1 MAITLKDVAKKVGV
15 HPSVVSRILN
25 NKADNYNIS
34 DKRKDEIRQAA
45 LDLGYVPNI
54 SARNIRKGNFGCVA
68 LLLSSD
74 RGKSYLPIHLLESIH
89 DELDKNNKHLLMTK
103 LPDAHSDDY
112 AKTPKV
118 LQTLMAD
125 GLLVDY
131 THQVSEEIV
140 LQIEKHTLPSVWIFV
155 KHDKDSVY
163 PDNKKAAKYAAR
175 KLIDAGRKRIA
186 YVAEMTH
193 FSSDM
198 IDLHYSI
205 ADRYAGYEFEIKK
218 SGLKPRNI
226 NNNGKLLAREKQVE
240 YFMEILSKP
249 DRPDAMLL
257 YWSSLVVPIVQA
269 ARKMNLRIPEDLSL
283 ITFASFLSQ
292 HSGLTI
298 DAMVEPEIEIGAKAV
313 RMLNKKIKNP
323 GKKFSSQSVDFSYW
337 QAGSV

>member
-1 MAITLKDVAKKVGV
+1 MPVTLKEVAKIVGV

-89 DELDKNNKHLLMTK
+89 DELEKNNKHLLMTK

-112 AKTPKV
+112 SKTPKV

-125 GLLVDY
+125 GLIVDY

-140 LQIEKHTLPSVWIFV
+140 SQIKNYTLPSVWIFV
-155 KHDKDSVY
+155 KHDKNSIY
-163 PDNKKAAKYAAR
+163 PDNMKAARFATR
-175 KLIDAGRKRIA
+175 KLIKAGRKRIA
-186 YVAEMTH
+186 YVTEMTH
-193 FSSDM
+193 FTGEM
-198 IDLHYSI
+198 PDLHYSI
-205 ADRYAGYEFEIKK
+205 ADRYGGYEFEIKK
-218 SGLKPRNI
+218 AGLQSRNI
-226 NNNGKLLAREKQVE
+226 SNNNKLLEKEKQME
-240 YFMEILSKP
+240 YFINILSQP

-257 YWSSLVVPIVQA
+257 YWSSLVAPIVQA
-269 ARKMNLRIPEDLSL
+269 ARKLKLRIPEDLSL

-298 DAMVEPEIEIGAKAV
+298 DAMMEPDIETGIKAV

-323 GKKFSSQSVDFSYW
+323 GKSFSSQSVDFTYW
-337 QAGSV
+337 ESGSV